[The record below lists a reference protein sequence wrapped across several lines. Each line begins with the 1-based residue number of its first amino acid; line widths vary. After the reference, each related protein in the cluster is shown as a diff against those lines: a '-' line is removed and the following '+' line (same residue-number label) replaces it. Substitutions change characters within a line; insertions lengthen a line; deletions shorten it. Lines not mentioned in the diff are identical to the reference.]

1 MINYDNIDTV
11 EKQKIIG
18 KIVKL
23 MKKDNLQNPQNLR
36 RIDKVRLKEKTKLV
50 DEVIDSVQTS
60 NVTEGNRLAKCAALF
75 ITQSLGIKE
84 IKDKKK

>member
-1 MINYDNIDTV
+1 
-11 EKQKIIG
+11 
-18 KIVKL
+18 

-36 RIDKVRLKEKTKLV
+36 RIDKVRLKGKAKLV

-60 NVTEGNRLAKCAALF
+60 NVTEDNRLAKCAALF

>member
-1 MINYDNIDTV
+1 
-11 EKQKIIG
+11 
-18 KIVKL
+18 

-60 NVTEGNRLAKCAALF
+60 NVTEDNRLAKCAALF